1 MESIAINGKQVN
13 VQGIKELKSGLSIQ
27 EATTKTKKNGIDEV
41 YFSVDGKNF
50 LAYGDALDLK
60 GLSRNNIAT
69 ITYNNRQGNLVAYED
84 EANSFGE
91 GLKMGAFNGLK
102 NTRDAV
108 LGAVKN
114 TITSIGPT
122 GALLAGGALG
132 IAGIAMWR
140 GAATGAAATGAVTV
154 AASPIGNLLGDIL
167 KNGSIGALKVIA
179 VAGAIGIGVTAVA
192 GAIGGVSEAMS
203 NEKDYSTI
211 AFVTKDGNQGAAEP
225 TVQTAQYYNEATIFG
240 KPDLSTQFNSV
251 SSFLSNR

>member
-1 MESIAINGKQVN
+1 MESLAINGKVIN

-27 EATTKTKKNGIDEV
+27 EATLKTKKNGLDEV
-41 YFSVDGKNF
+41 YFTVDGKNL

-60 GLSRNNIAT
+60 ALSKNKIAS
-69 ITYNNRQGNLVAYED
+69 ITYNGKQGTLVAYED

-91 GLKMGAFNGLK
+91 GLSLGALNGLK

-122 GALLAGGALG
+122 GALLAGGAIGLTG
-132 IAGIAMWR
+132 LALWR
-140 GAATGAAATGAVTV
+140 GAATGAVTTATAGTITA

-179 VAGAIGIGVTAVA
+179 VAGAIGLGVTAAA

-211 AFVTKDGNQGAAEP
+211 AFVTKDGNEGGAP
-225 TVQTAQYYNEATIFG
+225 TTQYINEVTVFG
-240 KPDLSTQFNSV
+240 RPDLTNQFSAV
-251 SSFLSNR
+251 SGFLNGR